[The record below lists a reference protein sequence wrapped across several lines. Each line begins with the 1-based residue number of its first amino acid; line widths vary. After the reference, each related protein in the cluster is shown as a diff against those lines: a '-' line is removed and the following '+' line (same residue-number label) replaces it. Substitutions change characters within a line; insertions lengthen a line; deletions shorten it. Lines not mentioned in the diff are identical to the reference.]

1 MIENE
6 KEFWGWEISSK
17 DTIDFKK
24 IYVDITGDVI
34 SGLLLSQ
41 IIYWHLPSKKNSEEN
56 KLKVKRNG
64 KKWLVKSRD
73 EWWEECRVSPKQ
85 VDRCLKVLR
94 NKGIIETEIYKFSNS
109 PTTHIWLNMENFL
122 NLINIEHNKLKENI
136 GEENLVIPQKVISNL
151 PKGEFQNTPKGNIEI
166 AERDSSYIHRI
177 QTETT
182 PENTSFYKDKEE
194 DTPFEKNHLKDDE
207 KTKAKKELYSEV
219 EKLDDSNFYTY
230 IKHIFED
237 IYKTTI
243 PDNFYEFLDFSKNI
257 KFHVSEKKRIF
268 ALKEYI
274 ERLFTTFEWEKIESQ
289 FLKIKR
295 ELICGYR
302 SECTAK
308 FFETGL
314 ISLISPKILVGSN
327 YMMYTCSCGH
337 SIKITNRD
345 MQICPS
351 CELPINYELIDEYY
365 DNTQLSLVKAN

>member
-122 NLINIEHNKLKENI
+122 FTCNFNFSI
-136 GEENLVIPQKVISNL
+136 
-151 PKGEFQNTPKGNIEI
+151 
-166 AERDSSYIHRI
+166 
-177 QTETT
+177 
-182 PENTSFYKDKEE
+182 TSFW
-194 DTPFEKNHLKDDE
+194 
-207 KTKAKKELYSEV
+207 
-219 EKLDDSNFYTY
+219 
-230 IKHIFED
+230 
-237 IYKTTI
+237 IYFI
-243 PDNFYEFLDFSKNI
+243 
-257 KFHVSEKKRIF
+257 V
-268 ALKEYI
+268 
-274 ERLFTTFEWEKIESQ
+274 
-289 FLKIKR
+289 
-295 ELICGYR
+295 C
-302 SECTAK
+302 
-308 FFETGL
+308 
-314 ISLISPKILVGSN
+314 
-327 YMMYTCSCGH
+327 
-337 SIKITNRD
+337 
-345 MQICPS
+345 
-351 CELPINYELIDEYY
+351 
-365 DNTQLSLVKAN
+365 